1 MKSVTKN
8 NMLKYIEMK
17 KQYMK
22 NKDAKLLEEINKFTN
37 EVINKDKHY
46 FKKLKSYNFST
57 EDLSYCM
64 EFGGSKEFLIVDDRV
79 PKESRD
85 KDLYYYELREYDNG
99 EGYTIEKKVIVNFAG
114 TLISRVELL
123 HNKEYIDYNDF
134 LKKMNITLLKTQK

>member
-17 KQYMK
+17 KQYVK

-37 EVINKDKHY
+37 EVINKDKRY

-79 PKESRD
+79 PEESRD
-85 KDLYYYELREYDNG
+85 KDLYYYELREYDVG
-99 EGYTIEKKVIVNFAG
+99 EGFTIEKKVLVNFAG

-123 HNKEYIDYNDF
+123 HNREYLDYNKF
-134 LKKMNITLLKTQK
+134 LKERNISLIKSYM